1 MALKRIRKLPED
13 QQADKLAPL
22 LERVKSSQ
30 AIAGLRETMPALNY
44 PENLPVSERRAE
56 ILELIK
62 SNQVVVIAGET
73 GSGKTT
79 QLPKLCMEAG
89 LGVYGRTGLRNSLYG

>member
-1 MALKRIRKLPED
+1 MFADVKKAVEHCLIRDRHSVREALKRIRKLPED

-44 PENLPVSERRAE
+44 PENLPVSERCFGNVGA
-56 ILELIK
+56 
-62 SNQVVVIAGET
+62 
-73 GSGKTT
+73 
-79 QLPKLCMEAG
+79 
-89 LGVYGRTGLRNSLYG
+89 